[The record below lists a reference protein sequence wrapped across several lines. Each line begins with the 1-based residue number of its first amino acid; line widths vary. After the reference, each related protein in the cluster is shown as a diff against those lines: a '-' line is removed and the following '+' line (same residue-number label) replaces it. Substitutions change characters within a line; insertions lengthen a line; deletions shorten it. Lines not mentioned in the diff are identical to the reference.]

1 MRLRQKSK
9 CSKTELIGA
18 VVISKYSASAKQK
31 RMHPLLKLPGFVI
44 ILIVGIAIIGYGLT
58 LHDLDPNW
66 VITIGIIFVI
76 ISILSITVVR

>member
-1 MRLRQKSK
+1 MLWLYPNIARR
-9 CSKTELIGA
+9 EP
-18 VVISKYSASAKQK
+18 K